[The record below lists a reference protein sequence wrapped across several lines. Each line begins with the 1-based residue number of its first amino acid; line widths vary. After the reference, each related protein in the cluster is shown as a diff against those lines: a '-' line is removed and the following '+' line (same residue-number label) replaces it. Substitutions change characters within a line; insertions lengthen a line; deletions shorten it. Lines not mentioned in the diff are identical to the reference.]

1 MTTEPKL
8 EKRLAMPGKKIL
20 VVDDELDIRN
30 LVKMILEK
38 NGYQVILARNGVE
51 ALREAIIE
59 LPDLILLDVVM
70 PAKSGWEVCKTLK
83 AQDRTKHIPIIIL
96 TVLSLTLGDENS
108 RRYAGEAGADGYV
121 PKPFNTDELL
131 AEVEKRLKHRKE
143 EA

>member
-1 MTTEPKL
+1 MTPEPKP
-8 EKRLAMPGKKIL
+8 EKGSAMPRKKIL
-20 VVDDELDIRN
+20 VVEDELDIRN

-38 NGYQVILARNGVE
+38 NGYQVILARNGLE

-70 PAKSGWEVCKTLK
+70 PAKSGWEVCKILK
-83 AQDRTKHIPIIIL
+83 SQDRTKHIPIIIL

-121 PKPFNTDELL
+121 PKPFTANELL
-131 AEVEKRLKHRKE
+131 SEVKKYIEQ
-143 EA
+143 